1 MRRARAAPPR
11 PCRAWSAL
19 GCGAVQRRRPA
30 DAPRRRGRLDYLR
43 TGDELVV
50 TRLSRMARSA
60 KRHLTE
66 IAALPD
72 ERGVD
77 LAVLTQGIV
86 TTTLVGRFLFH
97 VSGSAVR

>member
-1 MRRARAAPPR
+1 MRGQHRHAHAGSGQRWAA
-11 PCRAWSAL
+11 AQSN
-19 GCGAVQRRRPA
+19 G
-30 DAPRRRGRLDYLR
+30 GRDYLR
-43 TGDELVV
+43 TGERVGRYPPVADGPVGE
-50 TRLSRMARSA
+50 
-60 KRHLTE
+60 KHLTE